1 MDILGQYAVLVRAPS
16 SKLFWQKIHSY
27 RTKQNKQ
34 EKQKED
40 TTSCK
45 YLKPTDV
52 EARSNLPIQGS
63 VVLPAALEFYLGPQ
77 LPLLSGQTGCYYDSE
92 ETMWVETSFGW
103 RQASE
108 LHKQNPSIVTQISR
122 EQNLKQT
129 EDGAT
134 VFT

>member
-1 MDILGQYAVLVRAPS
+1 MAEDSFLQN
-16 SKLFWQKIHSY
+16 Q
-27 RTKQNKQ
+27 TKQRKT
-34 EKQKED
+34 KEA

-45 YLKPTDV
+45 HLKRTDV
-52 EARSNLPIQGS
+52 EARSNFPIQCS
-63 VVLPAALEFYLGPQ
+63 ALPAALEFCLGPQ

-92 ETMWVETSFGW
+92 ETMWGETRFGW

-108 LHKQNPSIVTQISR
+108 LHKQNPSIVTQTSR

-134 VFT
+134 VFI

>member
-1 MDILGQYAVLVRAPS
+1 MAEGSFLQN
-16 SKLFWQKIHSY
+16 Q
-27 RTKQNKQ
+27 TKQTRKP
-34 EKQKED
+34 KEA

-52 EARSNLPIQGS
+52 EVRSNLPIQGS
-63 VVLPAALEFYLGPQ
+63 VILPAALEFHLGPQ
-77 LPLLSGQTGCYYDSE
+77 LPLLSGQTGGYYDSE
-92 ETMWVETSFGW
+92 ETMWGETSFGW